1 MRSSIMKNGLGV
13 QARVVIAA
21 ILPMLVI
28 AFLLTAYYTTSQFAD
43 IEEAHAARARAL
55 ARQMAAASEYA
66 VFSGNRDALQRSA
79 TATLQEEGILAIAV
93 VDHLGEVLALS
104 QRKQHILVLP
114 DKVALSPTL
123 VELNP
128 VRRIIEPIVPGN
140 VTLDDPLTR
149 IVMAGQPRP
158 PGPEVLGNVIIDL
171 SHEPVRTKR
180 AELQRNGA
188 LAVMI
193 ALIGALALAVKMS
206 RGVSGPIREVARTV
220 ERIGRGGFDERVPTL
235 GGGSLRSLADGV
247 NRMAV
252 ELADSHR
259 EMSQRIIDA
268 TAELRARKEEAE
280 RANLAKSRFLAA
292 ASHDLRQPMHALTL
306 FIASLAEHRLHPRS
320 AHLVEQ
326 ICASAAAMEELLD
339 SLLDISRLDAGALQ
353 ARVQPVAL
361 QDLLERVV
369 AAVLRAASENGVRLT
384 VRPTTAWVESDPV
397 LLERIIANLVGNAV
411 RYAPGGRV
419 LLACR
424 RRGGCWRIE
433 VRDNGIGIAPHSH
446 TAIFEEFVQLDNPER
461 ARDKGLGLGLAIV
474 ARLGKILDHPVALR
488 SRPGQG
494 AVFSIEA
501 RATHAG
507 GQVRRIAERLPGDL
521 DGVHVVIIEDD
532 AQTLAGLNKL
542 LRSWGCI
549 VSSGADVE
557 ALSMAIPAK
566 AQPPRV
572 ILSEHTFMS
581 GADGLEA
588 VRALRMRY
596 GATLPAALIGG
607 EAPPDG
613 LRDAHAESLPVLHRP
628 LRPAKLRA
636 LLIRSITS
644 QD

>member
-1 MRSSIMKNGLGV
+1 MKNGLGV

-28 AFLLTAYYTTSQFAD
+28 ALLLTAYYTTSQFAD

-55 ARQMAAASEYA
+55 ARQVAAASEYA

-93 VDHLGEVLALS
+93 VDSFGEVLALS
-104 QRKQHILVLP
+104 ERKQHSMVLP
-114 DKVALSPTL
+114 DKVALAPTL

-149 IVMAGQPRP
+149 IVMAGQPRS
-158 PGPEVLGNVIIDL
+158 PGPDVLGNVIIDL
-171 SHEPVRTKR
+171 SHEPVHAKR

-188 LAVMI
+188 LVVMI

-220 ERIGRGGFDERVPTL
+220 ERIGQGGFDERVPTL
-235 GGGSLRSLADGV
+235 GGGSLRTLAEGV
-247 NRMAV
+247 NRMAA
-252 ELADSHR
+252 ELADSHE

-292 ASHDLRQPMHALTL
+292 ASHDLRQPMHALGL

-320 AHLVEQ
+320 THLVEQ

-353 ARVQPVAL
+353 ARVQPVAV

-369 AAVLRAASENGVRLT
+369 AAVRRTASEDGVRLT
-384 VRPTTAWVESDPV
+384 VRPTSAWVESDPV
-397 LLERIIANLVGNAV
+397 LMERIIANLVGNAV

-433 VRDNGIGIAPHSH
+433 VRDNGIGIAPESH
-446 TAIFEEFVQLDNPER
+446 AAIFEEFVQLDNPER

-474 ARLGKILDHPVALR
+474 ARLGKILGHTVALR
-488 SRPGQG
+488 SSPGQG
-494 AVFSIEA
+494 AVFAIEA

-507 GQVRRIAERLPGDL
+507 GQVRRIAEPLPGDL
-521 DGVHVVIIEDD
+521 HGVHVVVIDD
-532 AQTLAGLNKL
+532 DPQTLAALNKL
-542 LRSWGCI
+542 LQSWGCM
-549 VSSGADVE
+549 VSSGADLE
-557 ALSMAIPAK
+557 ALSMAMPAN
-566 AQPPRV
+566 PPTPRV
-572 ILSEHTFMS
+572 ILSAHTFKS
-581 GADGLEA
+581 GADGVET
-588 VRALRMRY
+588 VRALQLRY

-607 EAPPDG
+607 EGSPEG
-613 LRDAHAESLPVLHRP
+613 LRGAHAEAMPVLHRP

-636 LLIRSITS
+636 FLIRSITS
-644 QD
+644 RD